1 MHIIFG
7 SKKLTSFLIL
17 LFSFK
22 TDDSMIKSV
31 VYVISSNF

>member
-1 MHIIFG
+1 MHIIYG
-7 SKKLTSFLIL
+7 SKNLSYEFNSF
-17 LFSFK
+17 FSFK